1 MVMMMAPPPQ
11 HSFPSSSTTPASTL
25 VVERDG
31 MVGNQHLQPQLQPP
45 IPPIHQREREQQEE
59 EEEQQESHTSPPRR
73 RNSLPSSSAT
83 HISTRDVN
91 DIGSDSRPRNRK
103 WKRAKYVFF
112 WIYDDHWIYVIWLSV
127 VILFLSVMGWICKFR
142 NLYLL
147 PSYMYSDLIMCFL
160 FHSL

>member
-1 MVMMMAPPPQ
+1 MVMMMAAPPQ

-31 MVGNQHLQPQLQPP
+31 IVGSQDLQPQIQPP

-59 EEEQQESHTSPPRR
+59 EEEEQDSHTSPPRR
-73 RNSLPSSSAT
+73 RNSLPSSSSAT
-83 HISTRDVN
+83 HISTRDIN

-142 NLYLL
+142 YL

-160 FHSL
+160 FRSL

>member
-31 MVGNQHLQPQLQPP
+31 IVGSQDLQPQIQPPIPP

-59 EEEQQESHTSPPRR
+59 EEEEGEQQESHTLPPRR

-83 HISTRDVN
+83 RISTRDIN
-91 DIGSDSRPRNRK
+91 DINSDSRPRNRK

-127 VILFLSVMGWICKFR
+127 VILFLSVMGWICKFTYLGTY
-142 NLYLL
+142 LYL
-147 PSYMYSDLIMCFL
+147 PTCIRI
-160 FHSL
+160 

>member
-1 MVMMMAPPPQ
+1 MVMMMEPAQ

-31 MVGNQHLQPQLQPP
+31 MVGSQHLQPQIQPP

-59 EEEQQESHTSPPRR
+59 EEEEQQDSHTSPPRR

-91 DIGSDSRPRNRK
+91 DINSDSRPRNRK

-127 VILFLSVMGWICKFR
+127 VILFLSVMGWICK
-142 NLYLL
+142 L
-147 PSYMYSDLIMCFL
+147 PTFL
-160 FHSL
+160 HVF

>member
-1 MVMMMAPPPQ
+1 MAPPPQ
-11 HSFPSSSTTPASTL
+11 HSSPSSSTTPASTL

-31 MVGNQHLQPQLQPP
+31 MVGSQHLQPQIQPP

-59 EEEQQESHTSPPRR
+59 EEEEEQQESHTSPSRR

-83 HISTRDVN
+83 RISTRDIN
-91 DIGSDSRPRNRK
+91 DINSDSRPRNRK

-142 NLYLL
+142 YLPV

-160 FHSL
+160 FRSL

>member
-1 MVMMMAPPPQ
+1 MVMMMEPPPQ
-11 HSFPSSSTTPASTL
+11 HSFPSSSTTGTSL

-31 MVGNQHLQPQLQPP
+31 MVGSQHLQPQIQPP

-59 EEEQQESHTSPPRR
+59 EEEEEQDSQTSPPRR

-83 HISTRDVN
+83 RISTRDIN

-127 VILFLSVMGWICKFR
+127 VILFLSVMGWICK
-142 NLYLL
+142 LPTYL
-147 PSYMYSDLIMCFL
+147 PTCSLI
-160 FHSL
+160 

>member
-1 MVMMMAPPPQ
+1 MVMMMMAPPPQ
-11 HSFPSSSTTPASTL
+11 HSFPSSSTTGTSL

-31 MVGNQHLQPQLQPP
+31 MQHLQPQIQPP
-45 IPPIHQREREQQEE
+45 IPPIHQREREEQEEEE

-83 HISTRDVN
+83 HISTRDIN
-91 DIGSDSRPRNRK
+91 DINSDSRPRNRK

-127 VILFLSVMGWICKFR
+127 VILFLSVMGWICKFT
-142 NLYLL
+142 YLRYL
-147 PSYMYSDLIMCFL
+147 PTFL
-160 FHSL
+160 HVF

>member
-11 HSFPSSSTTPASTL
+11 NSFPSSSTTGTSL
-25 VVERDG
+25 VLERDG
-31 MVGNQHLQPQLQPP
+31 MVGSQHLQPQIQPP
-45 IPPIHQREREQQEE
+45 IPPIHQREREQQEEE

-83 HISTRDVN
+83 HISTRDIN

-142 NLYLL
+142 YLPDL
-147 PSYMYSDLIMCFL
+147 PTCIRI
-160 FHSL
+160 

>member
-1 MVMMMAPPPQ
+1 MVMMMMAPPPQ
-11 HSFPSSSTTPASTL
+11 HSSPSSSTTGTSL

-31 MVGNQHLQPQLQPP
+31 MVGSQNLQPQIQPP
-45 IPPIHQREREQQEE
+45 IPPIHQREREQQEEE

-83 HISTRDVN
+83 HISTRDIN

-127 VILFLSVMGWICKFR
+127 VILFLSVMGWICKFT
-142 NLYLL
+142 YLRYL
-147 PSYMYSDLIMCFL
+147 STFL
-160 FHSL
+160 HVF

>member
-1 MVMMMAPPPQ
+1 MVMMMMAPPPQ
-11 HSFPSSSTTPASTL
+11 HSFPSSSITPASTL
-25 VVERDG
+25 VVEREG
-31 MVGNQHLQPQLQPP
+31 TVGSQHLQPQIQPP

-59 EEEQQESHTSPPRR
+59 EEEEQDSHTSPPRR
-73 RNSLPSSSAT
+73 RNSLPSSSSAT

-91 DIGSDSRPRNRK
+91 DIGSDSIPRNRK

-142 NLYLL
+142 YLPDL
-147 PSYMYSDLIMCFL
+147 PTCILI
-160 FHSL
+160 